1 MRRVV
6 VFSAG
11 IVVVGLM
18 SGVALAAD
26 YPAEPGPLTAVPVV
40 TPVVAPPVVAPP
52 PPYNWNGLY
61 LGVNGGYGFGQSS
74 PMSLF
79 SDSFSAFNYNANGWL
94 AGVTVGA
101 QLQNGHTLLG
111 LEADID
117 FASMSGSSRGS
128 IFSNGDF
135 IGTAT
140 LSSTLSSVSTL
151 RSRVGYAYDN
161 WLFYGTGGLAF
172 TNQTSTLTRSV
183 GFVCGSGV
191 NGAGVAVPGCSSPTN
206 FHIGLTAGLGV
217 EYGITPNLSA
227 KGEWLWLVAGVGNTL
242 TLNMLRAGVN
252 WRFGM

>member
-1 MRRVV
+1 MRRVAG
-6 VFSAG
+6 FSAG

-18 SGVALAAD
+18 SGVAFAAD

-40 TPVVAPPVVAPP
+40 TPLVAPPVVAPPVVAPP

-128 IFSNGDF
+128 ISRGAQ
-135 IGTAT
+135 IGNRA
-140 LSSTLSSVSTL
+140 
-151 RSRVGYAYDN
+151 N
-161 WLFYGTGGLAF
+161 LFE
-172 TNQTSTLTRSV
+172 R
-183 GFVCGSGV
+183 
-191 NGAGVAVPGCSSPTN
+191 
-206 FHIGLTAGLGV
+206 
-217 EYGITPNLSA
+217 
-227 KGEWLWLVAGVGNTL
+227 
-242 TLNMLRAGVN
+242 R
-252 WRFGM
+252 